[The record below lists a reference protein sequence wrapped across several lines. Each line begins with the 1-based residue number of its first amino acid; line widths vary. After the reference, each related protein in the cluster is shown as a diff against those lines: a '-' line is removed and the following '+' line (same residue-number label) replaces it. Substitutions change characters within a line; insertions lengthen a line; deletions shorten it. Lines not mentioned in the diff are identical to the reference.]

1 MPRLSVR
8 WWMCLAL
15 SSFLSPHR
23 SGAPCR
29 NAREEGD
36 AGVGGD
42 GEVRVEHRKG
52 GEGAGVKV
60 LVCA

>member
-1 MPRLSVR
+1 MPRLSAW

-23 SGAPCR
+23 PGAPCR
-29 NAREEGD
+29 NTGEEGD

-42 GEVRVEHRKG
+42 GKVRVEHGKG